1 MHKDVSGRVAVGVN
15 QNGALQVFMVG
26 DNHGLYTD
34 YETSPSASTSWSGW
48 KGLGGYW
55 PTTDG
60 IGVGTNASGKLQVF
74 LVGTDGHV
82 YSAAQKAADDFDAWT
97 SWGMITDNT
106 FPSGDQMNVWSNA
119 DGHLEVF
126 LRGFTNS
133 LYTAYQTAP
142 NNGWAGWTDIGGAW
156 DSRDPIAVTTDPT
169 GQLEVLMEGTTGK
182 LYTAYEKAASVP
194 TSWTGW
200 SAISSDTFPYE
211 TPLSVFNNQSGRPQL
226 YAVDGAGDL
235 LTTSLVS
242 TESWNSKIYNLQR
255 PAVDLRATGTVGV
268 GINASG
274 KVQLFAEGTNGVIY
288 SIYQVGANDYTTWNP
303 WSVLQGAVW
312 PAGDSIPA
320 ESNANQKIQVFNLGA
335 DTQLHTEYQ
344 GSSGWTNGP
353 SLGGGWPPE

>member
-1 MHKDVSGRVAVGVN
+1 M
-15 QNGALQVFMVG
+15 
-26 DNHGLYTD
+26 
-34 YETSPSASTSWSGW
+34 
-48 KGLGGYW
+48 
-55 PTTDG
+55 
-60 IGVGTNASGKLQVF
+60 
-74 LVGTDGHV
+74 
-82 YSAAQKAADDFDAWT
+82 
-97 SWGMITDNT
+97 
-106 FPSGDQMNVWSNA
+106 
-119 DGHLEVF
+119 
-126 LRGFTNS
+126 
-133 LYTAYQTAP
+133 
-142 NNGWAGWTDIGGAW
+142 
-156 DSRDPIAVTTDPT
+156 
-169 GQLEVLMEGTTGK
+169 
-182 LYTAYEKAASVP
+182 
-194 TSWTGW
+194 
-200 SAISSDTFPYE
+200 
-211 TPLSVFNNQSGRPQL
+211 
-226 YAVDGAGDL
+226 
-235 LTTSLVS
+235 S